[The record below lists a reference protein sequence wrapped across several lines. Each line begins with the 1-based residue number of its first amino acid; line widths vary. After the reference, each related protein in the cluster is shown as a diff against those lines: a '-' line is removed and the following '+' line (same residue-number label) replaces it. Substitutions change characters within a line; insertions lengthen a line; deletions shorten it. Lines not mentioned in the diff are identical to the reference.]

1 MTYILALDQGTSSSR
16 ALIYDA
22 AGAVVGSAQH
32 SIDSSYPQDGWV
44 EQDPEAIWGTIVQ
57 AGREAI
63 AAAGIDPSEIA
74 GIGITNQR
82 ETSLLW
88 DRDTSQCPYSA
99 IVWQDRRSAPRCEAL
114 AQQRYPQDQA
124 DGQLVSE
131 LIEHTTGLII
141 DPYFSSTKVEWLLD
155 RVDSERSR
163 AAKGEL
169 CFGTVDSFL
178 VWRLTKGARHVTDA
192 TNASRTQ
199 LLISTSRLGVP
210 RYWTCSTYLQQCC
223 QRCWTAW
230 QISAPQTRSG
240 LAPPYP
246 FVASRGTSRRR

>member
-63 AAAGIDPSEIA
+63 AAAGIDPSEIS

-88 DRDTSQCPYSA
+88 DRATSQ
-99 IVWQDRRSAPRCEAL
+99 
-114 AQQRYPQDQA
+114 
-124 DGQLVSE
+124 
-131 LIEHTTGLII
+131 
-141 DPYFSSTKVEWLLD
+141 
-155 RVDSERSR
+155 
-163 AAKGEL
+163 
-169 CFGTVDSFL
+169 
-178 VWRLTKGARHVTDA
+178 
-192 TNASRTQ
+192 
-199 LLISTSRLGVP
+199 
-210 RYWTCSTYLQQCC
+210 
-223 QRCWTAW
+223 
-230 QISAPQTRSG
+230 
-240 LAPPYP
+240 
-246 FVASRGTSRRR
+246 